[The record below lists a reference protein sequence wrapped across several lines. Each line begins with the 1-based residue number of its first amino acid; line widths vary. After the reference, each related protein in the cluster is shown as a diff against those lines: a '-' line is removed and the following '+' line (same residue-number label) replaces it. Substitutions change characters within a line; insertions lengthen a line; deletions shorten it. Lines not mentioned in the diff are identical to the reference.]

1 MSIVTATPYVPIDF
15 GPDTVAAEVTQN
27 VATLLSTVCYT
38 VPYDRT
44 LGLNPDYLDDTTQ
57 VTKAK
62 LTAQIFEL
70 IRDHEPRAEIK
81 EITFQ
86 EDDAEG
92 LLIPT
97 VRMAIN
103 G

>member
-1 MSIVTATPYVPIDF
+1 MIEVTAGVPINW
-15 GPDTVAAEVTQN
+15 GPENTIAEVTQN
-27 VATLLSTVCYT
+27 VATLLSTVRYS
-38 VPYDRT
+38 VPYDRK

-62 LTAQIFEL
+62 LTANIFKL
-70 IRDHEPRAEIK
+70 IREREPRAEVK
-81 EITFQ
+81 EIIFQ
-86 EDDAEG
+86 QDDIQG

>member
-1 MSIVTATPYVPIDF
+1 MIEVTAGVPINW
-15 GPDTVAAEVTQN
+15 GPENTIEEVTQN
-27 VATLLSTVCYT
+27 VATLLSTVRYS

-57 VTKAK
+57 ITKAK
-62 LTAQIFEL
+62 LTADIFKL
-70 IRDHEPRAEIK
+70 IREREPRAEVK
-81 EITFQ
+81 EIIFQ
-86 EDDAEG
+86 QDDIQG

-103 G
+103 D